1 MRIGEI
7 AAAVGLTTRVIR
19 HYHHLGL
26 LPEPARRPNGY
37 RQYGLREAI
46 VLARVRRLTE
56 LGLGLEEVRDVLA
69 DDAGRELTEV
79 LAELDD
85 DLARQEAGI
94 RARRE
99 RLAELLQLSREGL
112 LPGEGPVSPG
122 LAELFGRLRPSESE
136 TAAKDLEHLAL
147 FDATADPGHRDRLY
161 DALRGLAD
169 DGGLAGRLAELYA
182 RLDELVDAE
191 PDDPRVV
198 PLGTDLAAV
207 MPDDLL
213 AVLVHGGEDRE
224 DHHVAKA
231 IEAEAAPPKGVA
243 SLGSAF
249 GEAFLDDFAPA
260 QAAAIRHMMRLITGR
275 TGWNP

>member
-7 AAAVGLTTRVIR
+7 AAAVGLTTRAIR

-46 VLARVRRLTE
+46 ALARVKRLTE

-85 DLARQEAGI
+85 DLARQEADI

-99 RLAELLQLSREGL
+99 RLAELLQMSREGL
-112 LPGEGPVSPG
+112 LPGEGPVSAG
-122 LAELFGRLRPSESE
+122 LADLFGRLHPHES
-136 TAAKDLEHLAL
+136 AAATKDLEHLAL
-147 FDATADPGHRDRLY
+147 FDVTADPELRDRLY
-161 DALRGLAD
+161 GALRGLAD
-169 DGGLAGRLAELYA
+169 DGDLAARLRDLYA
-182 RLDELVDAE
+182 RLDDLVDAA
-191 PDDPRVV
+191 PDDPRVE
-198 PLGTDLAAV
+198 PLGKDLAAV
-207 MPDDLL
+207 MPEDLL

-224 DHHVAKA
+224 ASPVPDTGKEVASPKD
-231 IEAEAAPPKGVA
+231 AAP
-243 SLGSAF
+243 LGSAF
-249 GEAFLDDFAPA
+249 GEAFLNDFAPA
-260 QAAAIRHMMRLITGR
+260 QAAAIRHMMRLLTGR
-275 TGWNP
+275 PGWHP